1 LAESDEVGITRMNH
15 GCLQILL
22 AMPVAVVAVKYL
34 VVDGNAARTG
44 IRKLA
49 EVLRQ
54 GTRCRH

>member
-1 LAESDEVGITRMNH
+1 MNH

-22 AMPVAVVAVKYL
+22 SVPVAVVAVKYL

-44 IRKLA
+44 IGKLA